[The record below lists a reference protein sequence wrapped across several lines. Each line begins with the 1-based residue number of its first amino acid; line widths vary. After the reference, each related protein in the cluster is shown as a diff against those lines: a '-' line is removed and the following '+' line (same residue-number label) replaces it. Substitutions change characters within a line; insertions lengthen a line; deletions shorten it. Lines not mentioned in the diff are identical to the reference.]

1 MNDSRRNDTA
11 AACRTP
17 APADYRYRFAL
28 LVLGFLAAGVY
39 GLVKTLE
46 QPRPLSI
53 LFAEV
58 STYVLLGFLL
68 ILMFRYFFL
77 MWFSYLDHI
86 EELMHQ
92 PELRA
97 FPRVSII
104 VPAYNE
110 GKVIESSIRSLLA
123 LDYPDFE
130 IVVVDDGSEDDTYQK
145 ARRFEGYHGAHRTRV
160 RVLTQRN
167 TGKARALNRGIAISD
182 SPLVLC
188 MDGDSRLTPDTL
200 RKAVRH
206 FASPSIGAVAGNV
219 KVVNRGNL
227 LCKLQALEYIEGLNL
242 SRKAQGFFRI
252 VNIIPGPIGI
262 FRREVLEQ
270 VRFYSPDTYAEDCDL
285 TLDIL
290 MHGWRVK
297 YEPEAIAYTEAP
309 ETLGDLYRQ
318 RYRWTRGILQSI
330 RKRKEALVSFTH
342 GPTNTLVLWYMLFE
356 GLLWPAMNV
365 LSNVLFVTLG
375 TFYGFSHF
383 AVFWW
388 IQLTVLDLGVALYA
402 VAIERESLALVPYS
416 VFYRIFFVLAIDI
429 CKLMGTLDELLGARM
444 SWGKLERSGRL

>member
-1 MNDSRRNDTA
+1 MGLERAGARDD
-11 AACRTP
+11 
-17 APADYRYRFAL
+17 RYRHRMGLFVVIFLAGGIF
-28 LVLGFLAAGVY
+28 GFLELQGVAHPP
-39 GLVKTLE
+39 T
-46 QPRPLSI
+46 P
-53 LFAEV
+53 LFARV
-58 STYVLLGFLL
+58 SMILLLSFLL
-68 ILMFRYFFL
+68 ILLLRYFFL
-77 MWFSYLDHI
+77 MWFSYLDHL
-86 EELMHQ
+86 EELVHE
-92 PELRA
+92 PEIKQ

-110 GKVIESSIRSLLA
+110 GKVIESSIRSLLE

-130 IVVVDDGSEDDTYQK
+130 IVVIDDGSDDDTYQK
-145 ARRFEGYHGAHRTRV
+145 ARRFEGYHGTHRTRV

-167 TGKARALNRGIAISD
+167 GGKARALNRGIAVSD
-182 SPLVLC
+182 GPLVLC
-188 MDGDSRLTPDTL
+188 MDGDSKLTPDTL
-200 RKAVRH
+200 KKAVRH
-206 FASPSIGAVAGNV
+206 FSSRAIGAVAGNV

-242 SRKAQGFFRI
+242 TRKAQGFFRI

-262 FRREVLEQ
+262 FRREVLDQ
-270 VRFYSPDTYAEDCDL
+270 VGGYSSDTYAEDCDL

-330 RKRKEALVSFTH
+330 RKRKGALFRFSH
-342 GPTNTLVLWYMLFE
+342 GPTNTLILWYMLFE

-365 LSNVLFVTLG
+365 LSNLLFVTLG

-388 IQLTVLDLGVALYA
+388 IQLTVLDLGAALYC

-416 VFYRIFFVLAIDI
+416 VFYRVFFVLAIDI
-429 CKLMGTLDELLGARM
+429 CKLLGTLDELLGARM

>member
-1 MNDSRRNDTA
+1 MKPVHTHETGAGGAGSG
-11 AACRTP
+11 TP
-17 APADYRYRFAL
+17 RVR
-28 LVLGFLAAGVY
+28 LVLPVLFVLVLAAGILAVTVQ
-39 GLVKTLE
+39 G
-46 QPRPLSI
+46 PRLASD
-53 LFAEV
+53 LFAQA
-58 STYVLLGFLL
+58 SMYVLLAFLL
-68 ILMFRYFFL
+68 ILMGRYFLL
-77 MWFSYLDHI
+77 MWFSYLDHL
-86 EELMHQ
+86 EELMRE
-92 PELRA
+92 PEPET

-145 ARRFEGYHGAHRTRV
+145 ARRFEGYHGAHRIRV
-160 RVLTQRN
+160 RVLTQPN
-167 TGKARALNRGIAISD
+167 GGKARALNRGIAVSD
-182 SPLVLC
+182 GPLVLC
-188 MDGDSRLTPDTL
+188 MDGDSKLTPDTL

-219 KVVNRGNL
+219 KVVNRRNL

-252 VNIIPGPIGI
+252 VNIIPGPIGL

-270 VRFYSPDTYAEDCDL
+270 VHFYASDTFAEDCDL

-318 RYRWTRGILQSI
+318 RYRWSRGILQSI
-330 RKRKEALVSFTH
+330 RKRKAALISFAH
-342 GPTNTLVLWYMLFE
+342 GPTNTFVLWYMLFE

-383 AVFWW
+383 AFFWW
-388 IQLTVLDLGVALYA
+388 IQLTLLDLGAALYS

-429 CKLMGTLDELLGARM
+429 CKLMGTLDELLGVRM